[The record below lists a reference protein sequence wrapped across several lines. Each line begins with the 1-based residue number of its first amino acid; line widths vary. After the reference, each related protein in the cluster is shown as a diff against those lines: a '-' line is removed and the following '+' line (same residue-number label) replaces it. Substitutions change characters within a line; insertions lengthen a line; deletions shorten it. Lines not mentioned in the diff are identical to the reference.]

1 MSKSLRQLKN
11 KQQGLTL
18 LETII
23 YFGLLALVMTT
34 TLPVVFEIIKSFDQ
48 AEIKTQSQIEASFI
62 VSKIDSVLIGATGFN
77 IEDNG
82 QSLLITNSNSN
93 STDYPVIIFLQDE
106 KLKIKRGVDGL
117 ENSLTTNETI
127 VSKAGYDIFERTGTH
142 NDKLNINFNLARQN
156 SFINLNLTRGF

>member
-1 MSKSLRQLKN
+1 M
-11 KQQGLTL
+11 
-18 LETII
+18 
-23 YFGLLALVMTT
+23 
-34 TLPVVFEIIKSFDQ
+34 
-48 AEIKTQSQIEASFI
+48 
-62 VSKIDSVLIGATGFN
+62 SKIDSVLIGATGFN